1 MKKSKKT
8 LEQVMTEQYD
18 LLCRSIARY
27 GKSNLL
33 EEMNFIRPDNNGL
46 NMLNPYS
53 LKVFADIFCQ
63 RFYDLTLCKSD
74 VRVLSATL
82 IDDEF
87 DFGSKK
93 GKFKV
98 NKAKR
103 KFKEILNGLD
113 YIGNVTFAMY
123 RNEKKSLDEGYLRS
137 VHCHF
142 LLLSPISRKRR
153 EEISSL
159 VHMDENKGIPL
170 YIKEYSLQEAVE
182 YIWHA
187 PFPAYASIPNKNKC
201 TVEQMK
207 VKPTL
212 KSLYGLYIN
221 YKPSK
226 IYDWTIAGGK
236 GLEVWNSIKDELE
249 ASIEESEDA

>member
-1 MKKSKKT
+1 MQKSKKT
-8 LEQVMTEQYD
+8 LEQIMSEQYD
-18 LLCRSIARY
+18 LLCRSITRY
-27 GKSNLL
+27 SKDNLL
-33 EEMNFIRPDNNGL
+33 EEMNFIHPDNNGL

-53 LKVFADIFCQ
+53 LKEFANIFCQ

-123 RNEKKSLDEGYLRS
+123 RNEKKSLGEGYLRS

-142 LLLSPISRKRR
+142 LLLNPISREQR
-153 EEISSL
+153 EKISKL
-159 VHMDENKGIPL
+159 VYVDRNKGIPL
-170 YIKEYSLQEAVE
+170 CIKKYPLQKAIE

-187 PFPAYASIPNKNKC
+187 PFPAYASIPNNEKG
-201 TVEQMK
+201 TVKQIK
-207 VKPTL
+207 VKPTM
-212 KSLYGLYIN
+212 KSLYDLYVK
-221 YKPSK
+221 YKFCK

-236 GLEVWNSIKDELE
+236 GLDVWKFIKNELE
-249 ASIEESEDA
+249 AFIEDSENA

>member
-1 MKKSKKT
+1 MKGSKKT
-8 LEQVMTEQYD
+8 LERIMSEQYD
-18 LLCRSIARY
+18 LLCRSITRY
-27 GKSNLL
+27 SKDNLL
-33 EEMNFIRPDNNGL
+33 EKMDFIHPDNNDL
-46 NMLNPYS
+46 NMMNPYS

-63 RFYDLTLCKSD
+63 RFCELTLCKSD
-74 VRVLSATL
+74 VRVFSATL

-103 KFKEILNGLD
+103 KFKKILTGLD

-123 RNEKKSLDEGYLRS
+123 RNEKKSLDGGYLRS

-142 LLLSPISRKRR
+142 LLLNPISRKWR
-153 EEISSL
+153 EEISRL
-159 VHMDENKGIPL
+159 VCMDGNKGIPL
-170 YIKEYSLQEAVE
+170 YIKKYPLQKTVE

-187 PFPAYASIPNKNKC
+187 PFPAYATIPKKEKDAF
-201 TVEQMK
+201 EQIK
-207 VKPTL
+207 VKPTM
-212 KSLYGLYIN
+212 KSLYELYT
-221 YKPSK
+221 KHKFCK

-236 GLEVWNSIKDELE
+236 GLEVWCAIKNELK

>member
-8 LEQVMTEQYD
+8 LEQIMSEQYD

-33 EEMNFIRPDNNGL
+33 EEMNFIHPDNKGL
-46 NMLNPYS
+46 NMMNPYS
-53 LKVFADIFCQ
+53 LKMFADIFC
-63 RFYDLTLCKSD
+63 RKFCELNLCK
-74 VRVLSATL
+74 RNIQVLSATL

-93 GKFKV
+93 GKFKI
-98 NKAKR
+98 NKAKK
-103 KFKEILNGLD
+103 KFKEILKGLD

-142 LLLSPISRKRR
+142 LLLNPISRKRR
-153 EEISSL
+153 EEMSSL

-170 YIKEYSLQEAVE
+170 YVKEYSLQEAVE

-187 PFPAYASIPNKNKC
+187 PFPAYASIPNQDEN
-201 TVEQMK
+201 TVEHIK
-207 VKPTL
+207 VKPTM
-212 KSLYGLYIN
+212 KSLYSLYTDH
-221 YKPSK
+221 KFSK

-236 GLEVWNSIKDELE
+236 GREVWNFIKNELE
-249 ASIEESEDA
+249 AFIEDSENA

>member
-1 MKKSKKT
+1 MKKRKKM

-27 GKSNLL
+27 GKRNLL
-33 EEMNFIRPDNNGL
+33 EEMNFIHPDKNGL
-46 NMLNPYS
+46 SMLNPYS
-53 LKVFADIFCQ
+53 LKVFADIFCR
-63 RFYDLTLCKSD
+63 RFCELTLCKSGI
-74 VRVLSATL
+74 RVFSATL

-93 GKFKV
+93 GKFKI

-103 KFKEILNGLD
+103 KFKEILDGLD

-123 RNEKKSLDEGYLRS
+123 RNEKKSMDEGYLRS

-142 LLLSPISRKRR
+142 LLLNPISRKRR
-153 EEISSL
+153 EEICTL
-159 VHMDENKGIPL
+159 VRMDENKGIPL

-187 PFPAYASIPNKNKC
+187 PFPAYASIPNKCKC

-212 KSLYGLYIN
+212 KSLYGLYTN
-221 YKPSK
+221 YKFSK

-236 GLEVWNSIKDELE
+236 GLEVWNSIKNELE
-249 ASIEESEDA
+249 VFVKESGDA

>member
-1 MKKSKKT
+1 MEKIKKT
-8 LEQVMTEQYD
+8 IEQLMPEQYD

-27 GKSNLL
+27 SKSNLL
-33 EEMNFIRPDNNGL
+33 EEMNFIHSDNKDL
-46 NMLNPYS
+46 NMMNPYS
-53 LKVFADIFCQ
+53 LKLFADIFCQ
-63 RFYDLTLCKSD
+63 KFCELTSYKSN

-87 DFGSKK
+87 DFGSRK

-103 KFKEILNGLD
+103 KFRKILKDLD

-123 RNEKKSLDEGYLRS
+123 RNEKKSLDEGHLRS

-142 LLLSPISRKRR
+142 LLLSPVNRRRR
-153 EEISSL
+153 EYISNL
-159 VHMDENKGIPL
+159 VHMDRNKGIPL
-170 YIKEYSLQEAVE
+170 YIKEYSLQEAAE

-187 PFPAYASIPNKNKC
+187 PFPAYASIPNKSEC
-201 TVEQMK
+201 TVRQIK

-212 KSLYGLYIN
+212 KSLYELYVN
-221 YKPSK
+221 YKFSK

-236 GLEVWNSIKDELE
+236 GLDIWNSIKNELE
-249 ASIEESEDA
+249 MFIGGNEDA